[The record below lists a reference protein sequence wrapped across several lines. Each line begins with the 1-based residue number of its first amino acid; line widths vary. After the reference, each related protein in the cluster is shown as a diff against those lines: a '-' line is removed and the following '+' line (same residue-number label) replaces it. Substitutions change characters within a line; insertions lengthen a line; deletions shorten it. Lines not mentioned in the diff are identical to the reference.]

1 MIKQGAFSFYESS
14 YFYKVLLLKQ
24 RPLVSLGRQT
34 KGVKEVSEKDRS
46 ECLKW
51 AYSVFL

>member
-14 YFYKVLLLKQ
+14 YFYKVLNQ

-51 AYSVFL
+51 AYSVFF